1 MPQVSSEW
9 VLHGVEPK
17 VLDRKELL
25 DLMLNLLIGMLDKQ
39 DRGLRPIWGLTRL
52 VTKVLKNGFDA
63 GCFTNISFAVD
74 DEILCKEKGVYWWA
88 ARAECDSRK
97 VVVI

>member
-1 MPQVSSEW
+1 M
-9 VLHGVEPK
+9 HGVGPK

-74 DEILCKEKGVYWWA
+74 DEILCKEKGVYRWA

>member
-1 MPQVSSEW
+1 VVDQEGVPQMD
-9 VLHGVEPK
+9 GVGPK

-25 DLMLNLLIGMLDKQ
+25 DLMLKLLISMLDKQ
-39 DRGLRPIWGLTRL
+39 DRGLRPIWGLARL

-63 GCFTNISFAVD
+63 GFFTNISFTID
-74 DEILCKEKGVYWWA
+74 DEILCKEKAVYWWA

-97 VVVI
+97 VFVI